1 MEVLEK
7 LRFKNVGRLLLKK
20 YTKGTVRHIEH
31 RLHSGFVFCVKG
43 KVNYTNDKIDY
54 IGDCNHVLLAP
65 QGCKY
70 DLVILEDCVC
80 SIIDFDL
87 ESGFFEDIY
96 LFEIFE
102 AKTFYNNYLNLEK
115 RYMFDTN
122 SKELMGL
129 SNLYDLTARIN
140 GYGLSINKYKV
151 IEESEKYL
159 QQHIYEKS
167 ITITEIAKQSNVS
180 EVYFR
185 RLFKEKYNLSPYEYI
200 NEARI
205 KKAKQMLIYSDN
217 NVSEIAEEC
226 GFLNIFTFSRY
237 FKTIVGVSPNS
248 FRKIYV
254 VSEKTKTLSL

>member
-20 YTKGTVRHIEH
+20 YKKGAVRHIEH

-43 KVNYTNDKIDY
+43 KVKYTNDKISFT
-54 IGDCNHVLLAP
+54 GDDKHVLLAP

-70 DLVILEDCVC
+70 DLVVKEDCLCAV
-80 SIIDFDL
+80 IDFDL

-96 LFEIFE
+96 LIEIAE
-102 AKTFYNNYLNLEK
+102 ANTFYYNYQNLEK
-115 RYMFDTN
+115 RYSLDTS

-140 GYGLSINKYKV
+140 GYGVSSNKYKV

-159 QQHIYEKS
+159 VAHAFEKN
-167 ITITEIAKQSNVS
+167 ITITEIAKESNVS

-185 RLFKEKYNLSPYEYI
+185 RLFKEKYNISPYEYI
-200 NEARI
+200 NELRI
-205 KKAKQMLIYSDN
+205 KKSKEMLLYNDENIG
-217 NVSEIAEEC
+217 EIAEKC
-226 GFLNIFTFSRY
+226 GFLNIYTFSRY
-237 FKTIVGVSPNS
+237 FKNLVGVSPNK
-248 FRKIYV
+248 FRRLYV
-254 VSEKTKTLSL
+254 VSK